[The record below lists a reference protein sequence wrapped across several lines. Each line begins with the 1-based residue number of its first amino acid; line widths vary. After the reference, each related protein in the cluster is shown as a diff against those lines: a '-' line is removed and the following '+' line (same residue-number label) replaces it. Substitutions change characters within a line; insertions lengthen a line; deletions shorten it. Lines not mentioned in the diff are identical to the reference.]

1 VQKVV
6 AARGRPMPAVPS
18 FGQVRLRVRR
28 RDGSLWPAAEAVLF
42 DLVDVAA
49 IMVETP
55 QGRMVLTLD
64 RQGHIVIEGQPQAD
78 NFPL

>member
-1 VQKVV
+1 
-6 AARGRPMPAVPS
+6 
-18 FGQVRLRVRR
+18 
-28 RDGSLWPAAEAVLF
+28 LWPAAEAVLF

-78 NFPL
+78 NLPL